1 MLEEN
6 LNNIRA
12 VADRYSATLV
22 AVSKTKSVEEIKKVY
37 DKGIRHFGENY
48 ADELIAKQKLLP
60 SDIHW
65 HFIGHLQTNKAKL
78 IAPFIYLIHSVD
90 SIRLLDELEK
100 QGSRSNRILKCLL
113 QVHIAREETKFG
125 IKPADLPGFLA
136 EVSEKQRNHVQLCGL
151 MGMATLTDDESVIR
165 HEFAMLKNLFNES
178 RKQWPQFTILSMGMT
193 SDYHIALEEGS
204 NMIRIGSAIFG
215 SR

>member
-100 QGSRSNRILKCLL
+100 QGSRCNRILKCLL

>member
-48 ADELIAKQKLLP
+48 ADELISKQKLLP

-100 QGSRSNRILKCLL
+100 QGSRCNRILKCLL

>member
-100 QGSRSNRILKCLL
+100 QGSRCNRILKCLL

-165 HEFAMLKNLFNES
+165 HEFATLKKLFNES

>member
-100 QGSRSNRILKCLL
+100 QGSRCNRILKCLL

-165 HEFAMLKNLFNES
+165 HEFAMLKKLFNES